1 MHKHGAAAFAWL
13 NSKAPSSMQSV
24 LTADGT
30 VASATSDMLN
40 SILHMLGRPSFIL
53 ENSLM
58 LLMFQSIP
66 CSIPNL
72 SGADL
77 KDKINATKSSRAVAL
92 DGWRI
97 PEVFFLPTEW
107 YDLVAQCLALMEN
120 NVAWPDVCCLGMIST
135 IPKGVENNLDDLA
148 NGALG

>member
-1 MHKHGAAAFAWL
+1 
-13 NSKAPSSMQSV
+13 MQSV

-30 VASATSDMLN
+30 VASATSDML
-40 SILHMLGRPSFIL
+40 IPLHMLGRPSFIL

-77 KDKINATKSSRAVAL
+77 KDTINATKSLSPQELLPWMVVRQSLSVKMVKKK
-92 DGWRI
+92 WREH
-97 PEVFFLPTEW
+97 PHPQVDKAE
-107 YDLVAQCLALMEN
+107 
-120 NVAWPDVCCLGMIST
+120 
-135 IPKGVENNLDDLA
+135 
-148 NGALG
+148 